1 MLIIKFKC
9 YIVRKVQE
17 REGIMKGKKLVSLLC
32 VVAMTATMIAGC
44 GGTPKTDAGTA
55 SDSDSSSATTTNSDN
70 ADNADS
76 ADSADSSAASG
87 EAMTLEFFDVAA
99 NYQGVQTG
107 WFAKVVKDRFNIEL
121 NIIAPQVSG
130 DAIYQTRASSGNL
143 GDVLILESGQFKE
156 CVEAG
161 LIKDISSDIWN
172 YSNLAGFKEQ
182 IDMLNNSLE
191 GNDGKTYGIPTE
203 MMNTSP
209 TSYSQDV
216 IYSSPLLRWDLY
228 KELGCPDIA
237 DLDGLLDVLEEMMKA
252 HPTNDAGDPCYPM
265 SLWPDWDGGDGMLGI
280 ANVVQ
285 LTTWYGEKI
294 KGSVILKPDGTFIPL
309 TDKAGSYY
317 KMLKFLYTANQR
329 GLVDPDSATQD
340 WNAACA
346 KMSAGQVY
354 LMWYSWQVGFWNST
368 DRLKDG
374 TAFIF
379 TPVADQNYYTDADSY
394 YGSGRVFAVGS
405 QVDDA
410 KYQRIMEFLDWYA
423 SPEGLMF
430 QHSGIEG
437 FNYEKGDDG
446 RLYIK
451 NSNALMDNLPVPEEW
466 GGAGYNDG
474 NNAIN
479 QWIVSA
485 NSTNPLTGETY
496 ATAYWSTYK
505 EETMTDMK
513 KEWAEKFGAAE
524 PVDYMK
530 ANNKLVISPNVS
542 VSLPTDTPDIGVV
555 RNQCNETICDYSWRM
570 IYAKDDAEFDAM
582 WDEMSATMDGVGF
595 QDLVKFDTEK
605 HQIEVDA
612 KNAVAK

>member
-1 MLIIKFKC
+1 
-9 YIVRKVQE
+9 
-17 REGIMKGKKLVSLLC
+17 MKSKKLISLLC
-32 VVAMTATMIAGC
+32 VAAMTATMLTGC
-44 GGTPKTDAGTA
+44 GGASDSASGTA
-55 SDSDSSSATTTNSDN
+55 STSGSSSSATNTGNSG
-70 ADNADS
+70 
-76 ADSADSSAASG
+76 DSSAASDK
-87 EAMTLEFFDVAA
+87 EAMTFEIFDVAA
-99 NYQGVQTG
+99 NYQGIQTG

-121 NIIAPQVSG
+121 NIIAPQVAG

-143 GDVLILESGQFKE
+143 GDILILESGQFKE

-161 LIKDISSDIWN
+161 LVKDISSDIWN
-172 YSNLAGFKEQ
+172 YSNLAGYKDQ

-237 DLDGLLDVLEEMMKA
+237 DLDGLLDVLDQMMKN
-252 HPTNDAGDPCYPM
+252 HPTNDAGDACYPL
-265 SLWPDWDGGDGMLGI
+265 SLWSDWDGGDGMLGI

-294 KGSVILKPDGTFIPL
+294 KGSTILKPDGTFIPL
-309 TDKAGSYY
+309 TDKDGSYY
-317 KMLKFLYTANQR
+317 KMLKFLYNANQR

-340 WNAACA
+340 WSSACA

-379 TPVADQNYYTDADSY
+379 TPVADQTYYTDADSY

-430 QHSGIEG
+430 QHDGIEG
-437 FNYEKGDDG
+437 FNYEKGSDG
-446 RLYIK
+446 RLVQI

-485 NSTNPLTGETY
+485 NSVNPTTGETY
-496 ATAYWSTYK
+496 SVNYWSTYK

-542 VSLPTDTPDIGVV
+542 VSLPTDSADISVI
-555 RNQCNETICDYSWRM
+555 RNQCNETVCDYSWRM
-570 IYAKDDAEFDAM
+570 IYASDDAAFDAL
-582 WDEMSATMDGVGF
+582 WDEMSNCLDGFGF
-595 QDLVKFDTEK
+595 QDLVKFDKEK
-605 HQIEVDA
+605 HQIELDA

>member
-1 MLIIKFKC
+1 
-9 YIVRKVQE
+9 
-17 REGIMKGKKLVSLLC
+17 MKSKKLISLLC
-32 VVAMTATMIAGC
+32 VAAMTATMLTGC
-44 GGTPKTDAGTA
+44 GGASDSASGTA
-55 SDSDSSSATTTNSDN
+55 STSGSSSSATNTGNSG
-70 ADNADS
+70 
-76 ADSADSSAASG
+76 DSSAASDK
-87 EAMTLEFFDVAA
+87 EAMTFEIFDVAA
-99 NYQGVQTG
+99 NYQGIQTG

-121 NIIAPQVSG
+121 NIIAPQVAG

-143 GDVLILESGQFKE
+143 GDILILESGQFKE

-161 LIKDISSDIWN
+161 LVKDISSDIWN
-172 YSNLAGFKEQ
+172 YSNLAGYKEQ

-237 DLDGLLDVLEEMMKA
+237 DLDGLLDVLDQMMKN
-252 HPTNDAGDPCYPM
+252 HPTNDAGDACYPL
-265 SLWPDWDGGDGMLGI
+265 SLWSDWDGGDGMLGI

-294 KGSVILKPDGTFIPL
+294 KGSIILKPDGTFIPL
-309 TDKAGSYY
+309 TDKDGSYY
-317 KMLKFLYTANQR
+317 KMLKFLYNANQR

-340 WNAACA
+340 WNSACA

-379 TPVADQNYYTDADSY
+379 TPVADQTYYTDADSC

-430 QHSGIEG
+430 QHDGIEG
-437 FNYEKGDDG
+437 FNYEKGSDG
-446 RLYIK
+446 RLVQI

-485 NSTNPLTGETY
+485 NSVNPTTGETY
-496 ATAYWSTYK
+496 SVNYWSTYK

-542 VSLPTDTPDIGVV
+542 VSLPTDSADISVI
-555 RNQCNETICDYSWRM
+555 RNQCNETVCDYSWRM
-570 IYAKDDAEFDAM
+570 IYASDDAAFDAL
-582 WDEMSATMDGVGF
+582 WDEMSNYLDGFGF
-595 QDLVKFDTEK
+595 QDLVKFDKEK
-605 HQIEVDA
+605 HQIELDA

>member
-1 MLIIKFKC
+1 
-9 YIVRKVQE
+9 
-17 REGIMKGKKLVSLLC
+17 MKSKKLVSLLC
-32 VVAMTATMIAGC
+32 VVAMLATMLAGC
-44 GGTPKTDAGTA
+44 GGTPQTGTT
-55 SDSDSSSATTTNSDN
+55 SDSGSNTAATTDSG
-70 ADNADS
+70 S
-76 ADSADSSAASG
+76 ADSADTADSSAAG
-87 EAMTLEFFDVAA
+87 GDAMTFEFFDVAA

-121 NIIAPQVSG
+121 NIIAPQVAG

-143 GDVLILESGQFKE
+143 GDILILESGQFKE

-161 LIKDISSDIWN
+161 LVKDISSDIWN
-172 YSNLAGFKEQ
+172 YSNLAGFREQ

-237 DLDGLLDVLEEMMKA
+237 DLDGLLDVLEEMMKK
-252 HPTNDAGDPCYPM
+252 HPANDAGDACYPM

-294 KGSVILKPDGTFIPL
+294 KGSIILKPDGTFIPL
-309 TDKAGSYY
+309 TDKNGSYY
-317 KMLKFLYTANQR
+317 KMLKFLYNANQR

-379 TPVADQNYYTDADSY
+379 TPVADQKYYTDADSY

-410 KYQRIMEFLDWYA
+410 KYQRILEFLDWYA

-542 VSLPTDTPDIGVV
+542 VSLPTDTADIGVI
-555 RNQCNETICDYSWRM
+555 RNQCNETICDASWQM
-570 IYAKDDAEFDAM
+570 IYASSDADFDAK
-582 WDEMSATMDGVGF
+582 WDEMSATLDGLGF
-595 QDLVKFDTEK
+595 QDLMKFDTEK

-612 KNAVAK
+612 KNAAAK

>member
-1 MLIIKFKC
+1 
-9 YIVRKVQE
+9 
-17 REGIMKGKKLVSLLC
+17 MKSKKLVSLLC
-32 VVAMTATMIAGC
+32 VATMTAGILTGC
-44 GGTPKTDAGTA
+44 GGDAGSTNA
-55 SDSDSSSATTTNSDN
+55 SGSAGSAANASSESAGSSDSSSSSDT
-70 ADNADS
+70 
-76 ADSADSSAASG
+76 
-87 EAMTLEFFDVAA
+87 MTLEIFDVAA
-99 NYQGVQTG
+99 NYQGMQTG

-121 NIIAPQVSG
+121 NIIAPQVAG

-143 GDVLILESGQFKE
+143 GDILILEKSQFQD
-156 CVEAG
+156 CVATG
-161 LIKDISSDIWN
+161 LIKDISGEIWN
-172 YSNLAGFKEQ
+172 SENLSNYKEQ
-182 IDMLNNSLE
+182 IDTLNNSLE

-228 KELGCPDIA
+228 SELGCPDIA
-237 DLDGLLDVLEEMMKA
+237 DLDGLLDVLEDMMQN
-252 HPTNDAGDPCYPM
+252 HPTNASGDPCYPF
-265 SLWPDWDGGDGMLGI
+265 SLWADWDGGDGMLGI

-309 TDKAGSYY
+309 TDKNGTYY
-317 KMLKFLYTANQR
+317 KILKFLNTAERR

-340 WNAACA
+340 WNSACA

-368 DRLKDG
+368 DRLQDG
-374 TAFIF
+374 SAFIF
-379 TPVADQNYYTDADSY
+379 TPVADQTYYTDADSY

-430 QHSGIEG
+430 QHDGIEG
-437 FNYEKGDDG
+437 FNYEKGEDG
-446 RLYIK
+446 RLYQI

-466 GGAGYNDG
+466 GGAGYQDG

-485 NSTNPLTGETY
+485 NSVNPLTNETY
-496 ATAYWSTYK
+496 AVNYWSTYK
-505 EETMTDMK
+505 EATMTDMK
-513 KEWAEKFGAAE
+513 KAWQEKFGAEE
-524 PVDYMK
+524 PADYMK
-530 ANNKLVISPNVS
+530 KNNKLVISPNVS
-542 VSLPTDTPDIGVV
+542 VALPSDSADISVI
-555 RNQCNETICDYSWRM
+555 RNQCNETVCDYSWRM
-570 IYAKDDAEFDAM
+570 IYAKDDAEFDSM
-582 WDEMSATMDGVGF
+582 WDEMTTQLTGF
-595 QDLVKFDTEK
+595 GFDDLMKFDTEK
-605 HQIEVDA
+605 HTIELNA
-612 KNAVAK
+612 KNAVK